1 MNRYVAFGLSVLIL
15 FSIILC
21 SVIFSNPDVSINE
34 NTEPLDFPTLVRHYA
49 RVKSHSKTTPVLPV
63 PVLCILAPRAP
74 NGLMNQ
80 YIGNKPLYHLGRMLL
95 ENREGNR
102 SKFYQ
107 FFNVLAIGPI
117 ADVEILDFILQLA
130 FLLTKRN
137 AVILLETDIQTNLLI
152 KQSDH
157 WVWNEKNHVCLKDH
171 ESSTIVN
178 ALYKFAAIST
188 IPHIQHMYNISEE
201 RYKEIRKAY
210 SQDKSYTIVNVTSAI
225 HGMLLKMMFPTIGLR
240 IATEVSPLKPSEE
253 YSKAFGK
260 LTQLVQEQFMV

>member
-1 MNRYVAFGLSVLIL
+1 MNYLGLGLSVLIL

-21 SVIFSNPDVSINE
+21 SVIFSSDHSIKE
-34 NTEPLDFPTLVRHYA
+34 PSDPLDFPQMVRHYA
-49 RVKSHSKTTPVLPV
+49 RTKSHSKSTPVLPV

-95 ENREGNR
+95 ENREGNH

-117 ADVEILDFILQLA
+117 SDKALFNAILQLS

-137 AVILLETDIQTNLLI
+137 AFIILETDMETDLLI

-157 WVWNEKNHVCLKDH
+157 WVWNEKYFNAKEH
-171 ESSTIVN
+171 EVSVIVKMI
-178 ALYKFAAIST
+178 YQFADLDK
-188 IPHIQHMYNISEE
+188 IPYIQHVYNVSEE

-210 SQDKSYTIVNVTSAI
+210 GQDKHFTVVNVTSAI
-225 HGMLLKMMFPTIGLR
+225 HGILLKMMFPTIGLR
-240 IATEVSPLKPSEE
+240 LGVEVPPLKISEE
-253 YSKAFGK
+253 YGASFAT
-260 LTQLVQEQFMV
+260 LTMLIQEQFI